1 MIEKSI
7 LHYKINRKLGQ
18 GGMGVVY
25 LAEDTRLK
33 RNVAI
38 KFLPDHIAADPEQ
51 RKRFETEAQ
60 AAASL
65 NHPNITTIHAIEDYD
80 EHMFIAMEY
89 IDGIELKDK
98 IRVGSI
104 PLKEAAGI
112 AVQIAEGLN
121 AAHKKGIIHR
131 DIKSQNIMLTAD
143 GIVKIMDFGL
153 AKIPGSTHITKS
165 GSTMG
170 TAAYMSPEQAQGQDA
185 DERSDI
191 FSYGI
196 VFYEM
201 LAGTLPFK
209 GDYEYALIYSI
220 INEEPDETI
229 LTNNAVPIQL
239 RRVVLKCLR
248 KNKEDR
254 YASFDEVLK
263 NILSFSQDES
273 YSYPDKDLTAELSP
287 VKSFIPQIGSNF
299 SGREQEMNTLTAMLE
314 NCKRNKGYTVFIGGE
329 PGIGKTQLVS
339 GLVKNHASERV
350 NFLYGR
356 CLFNNEGG
364 LPYHPF
370 VSAVNNSLFS
380 GHGHFISALT
390 AIAEK
395 NNINISNK
403 LSQVKTFLNFSGEYS
418 KSIMHKEQLWEAV
431 LTMFM
436 TIAADKPLVLI
447 LDDIQWADKTSVAL
461 FAYLA
466 RNIKN
471 LPVLLIGLYRPPE
484 ITQDDTDL
492 IGTIRQLRIE
502 DAASRIDLLRLSNKD
517 TLNVIQKILGENSVD
532 NKIVSE
538 IYRQS
543 EGNPLFIYELTR
555 LMRDRNAIKKGK
567 DDSWIY
573 NEEASLTA
581 VSDKVQDVI
590 RQRVDRLDDD
600 SREVLQFAAC
610 QGEYFQSSVLIDC
623 LKLDKISL
631 LKKLQLLEKEYN
643 VIHYENKNYRFD
655 HILIKDVLYDSI
667 LPELREEYHKLI
679 AGSLIE
685 SFGSKDEYASVIAH
699 HLISGGSDEQ
709 SVKYLLTAAK
719 AARELYA
726 VEEAISFYK
735 KLIKIDNET
744 GLDKNCRK
752 SMEEGLGDINLFTGN
767 PDEAL
772 THFSKFS
779 ELANS
784 TGDINGKIRGLRKSA
799 ECYRITGRLNEA
811 EDLCTK
817 AVNTAFETGSID
829 EKIESLNTL
838 ASVYASKADYEKM
851 IKVSNEAMG
860 YCKEI
865 KDAKNLSVC
874 LGNLGTAYWHLGN
887 YPQASEQLK
896 EAASIQRNLG
906 DTRGLSTTLNFLAL
920 ARLKQGDFEDAL
932 KAGLESIEIKTK
944 IGDGQKIPGGLN
956 AIGDIYREIGDV
968 DKAIQYHEKSLSLA
982 REYHNK
988 GSMCDNLRD
997 LGEDFFLKGDFNRAL
1012 KYYHEVQELA
1022 ASSGIKWYETR
1033 TLISFSEFYLHTGSL
1048 EEAEKYIDAGL
1059 KYSYEIAAKDLIIE
1073 ALWNKA
1079 KIQAKTKA
1087 SGDVN
1092 RMFDEAISIARSV
1105 GHKTFLWKLL
1115 NDYAKFLSSNKSKEE
1130 TGLSLKEVREEA
1142 HEIVRLINR
1151 NIKDENLRKIFL
1163 NTLVEKEI
1171 VPE

>member
-1 MIEKSI
+1 MVGETI
-7 LHYKINRKLGQ
+7 LHYKILEKLGE

-38 KFLPDHIAADPEQ
+38 KFLPEHIASDPEQ
-51 RKRFETEAQ
+51 KRRFETEAQ

-80 EHMFIAMEY
+80 EDVFIVMEFV
-89 IDGIELKDK
+89 DGNEIKDK
-98 IRVGSI
+98 INSGPI
-104 PLKEAAGI
+104 PLKEAVRI
-112 AVQIAEGLN
+112 ALQIAEGIN
-121 AAHKKGIIHR
+121 SAHKKGIIHR
-131 DIKSQNIMLTAD
+131 DIKSQNIMITAN
-143 GIVKIMDFGL
+143 GKVKIMDFGL
-153 AKIPGSTHITKS
+153 AKIS
-165 GSTMG
+165 GSTQITRSGSTLG

-196 VFYEM
+196 VLYEI
-201 LAGTLPFK
+201 LTGTLPFK

-220 INEEPDETI
+220 INEEPDETA

-239 RRVVLKCLR
+239 SRIVLKCLR
-248 KNKEDR
+248 KNKEER
-254 YASFDEVLK
+254 FASFDEVLK
-263 NILSFSQDES
+263 NILSFSQDEN
-273 YSYPDKDLTAELSP
+273 YSYPDKDLTTDLTP
-287 VKSFIPQIGSNF
+287 VKSFIPQNGSNF
-299 SGREQEMNTLTAMLE
+299 TGREPEMKTLTALLE
-314 NCKRNKGYTVFIGGE
+314 NCKRNKGYTVFISGE

-339 GLVKNHASERV
+339 ALVNNHSSEGF

-364 LPYHPF
+364 LPYHSF

-380 GHGHFISALT
+380 SHGHFISAIT
-390 AIAEK
+390 ALAEK
-395 NNINISNK
+395 NNINIANK
-403 LSQVKTFLNFSGEYS
+403 LPQIKTFLNLSGEYS

-447 LDDIQWADKTSVAL
+447 LDDIQWADKTSVGL

-466 RNIKN
+466 RNIRN

-484 ITQDDTDL
+484 IAQDYSDL

-502 DAASRIDLLRLSNKD
+502 DSASKIDLLRLSEKD
-517 TLNVIQKILGENSVD
+517 TLHFIKKILGENPVD
-532 NKIVSE
+532 KKIVSE

-555 LMRDRNAIKKGK
+555 LMKDRNTIKKGEN
-567 DDSWIY
+567 DSWVF
-573 NEEASLTA
+573 NQEASLTA

-590 RQRVDRLDDD
+590 KQRIDRLDDE
-600 SREVLQFAAC
+600 SKEVLQFAAC
-610 QGEYFQSSVLIDC
+610 QGEYFQSSVLTDC

-631 LKKLQLLEKEYN
+631 LKKLQQLEKEYN
-643 VIHYENKNYRFD
+643 VIHYENKHYRFD
-655 HILIKDVLYDSI
+655 HILIKDVLYESI

-679 AGSLIE
+679 AGSLIK
-685 SFGSKDEYASVIAH
+685 SFGPKDEYASVIAH
-699 HLISGGSDEQ
+699 HLISGGSEEQ

-726 VEEAISFYK
+726 VEEALSFYK

-744 GLDKNCRK
+744 KLSRESRK
-752 SMEEGLGDINLFTGN
+752 SLEEGLGDINLFTGN

-772 THFSKFS
+772 SRFTRFS
-779 ELANS
+779 ELVNS
-784 TGDINGKIRGLRKSA
+784 SGDINDKIRGLRKSA

-811 EDLCTK
+811 EDLCAI
-817 AVNTAFETGSID
+817 AVKTAFDSGSIE

-851 IKVSNEAMG
+851 IKVSNESIG

-865 KDAKNLSVC
+865 QDDKNLSVC

-887 YPQASEQLK
+887 YPLASEQLK
-896 EAASIQRNLG
+896 QAASIQRNIG
-906 DTRGLSTTLNFLAL
+906 DTRGLSTTLNVLAL

-944 IGDGQKIPGGLN
+944 LGDGQKIPGGLN

-968 DKAIQYHEKSLSLA
+968 DTAIEYHKKSLSLA

-997 LGEDFFLKGDFNRAL
+997 LGEDYFLKGDFNRAL

-1033 TLISFSEFYLHTGSL
+1033 TLISLSEFYTQAGSL
-1048 EEAEKYIDAGL
+1048 EEAEKYINAGL
-1059 KYSYEIAAKDLIIE
+1059 KFSYEIGAKDLIIE

-1079 KIQAKTKA
+1079 KIQAKTNL
-1087 SGDVN
+1087 SEDVSHI
-1092 RMFDEAISIARSV
+1092 FDEAISIARSV

-1115 NDYAKFLSSNKSKEE
+1115 NDYSKYLLLSKSGEE
-1130 TGLSLKEVREEA
+1130 AAFGLKGVQAEVRE
-1142 HEIVRLINR
+1142 IVYQIHSNIN
-1151 NIKDENLRKIFL
+1151 DENLKKIFL
-1163 NTLVEKEI
+1163 KTLEENEI
-1171 VPE
+1171 VLE